1 MDALTVGAQRWN
13 ELYDRAADRATKAA
27 DVQRRVRDLY
37 LAAAAMV
44 RFARDAGT
52 GYQATAF
59 GAGFSNLMRAESK
72 LSQSFDELVF
82 SRDAE
87 VVVSTSLDPS
97 STNKTLLSERAD
109 AAAAAVTAAATSV
122 SSVLSAVQAEALDET
137 QLRNRLDNEI
147 NALRDELVDLCGLPK
162 GCTAAEFRTTADCR
176 VLVKTGMCGF
186 TVARGTNAFEAL
198 DTTTQNV
205 SQAGRSV
212 LAIVGAL
219 NEQQIAQESLRAHLA
234 KLDLELR
241 DLDAFATDV
250 QTWNQSRL
258 SGLQS
263 MGQLFD
269 ALQTVDDAELAALVA
284 TMNAK
289 VTTRSN
295 KVDGMRTALTE
306 WGTAARQGATTTLL
320 KELGI
325 IAAEQAS
332 KALEAKADFLEKK
345 AEAAADALPKSVGTS
360 PDPSGAGRL
369 AIKTSSSLL
378 VNALKVGQIIADVT
392 KARLEASLQHDE
404 ELSALELAE
413 MKETAVIE
421 EAVQDNELA
430 KLEEQAR
437 INTKISE
444 IQKQALRDAYERG
457 REQRAAELAYAR
469 DSAELRTRRGQFL
482 QRLQDGAELDLRV
495 QRAKVTVAQR
505 IADYLGVA
513 QRAEMSNAKLNDLDA
528 QRGNVLQIVGS
539 PAAFFARSNR
549 VTQAEDQLSQA
560 KDAMMQW
567 LVALE
572 YFAVRPFMDQ
582 RVQVLLA
589 RNPYQLEQIATQLT
603 RLQNSCG
610 GAVNRSSATLS
621 IRKDL
626 LGLTR
631 GLQDPGAQDPIAADE
646 RFRLL
651 LESGHIPIDKRV
663 RYTTDSSIGDLMK
676 SERKVLAATFDIS
689 LDDFANLASSCNAKL
704 EGLMVQFVGNIGAA
718 RPTAT
723 VLYDGTSRVRSCQ
736 PKLAEYIDLIGADR
750 THYAPITSFRTPG
763 RAASPVAGLNQWPDD
778 TELNKSF
785 GGLPLA
791 SQYTVLIDTTI
802 GENANLDFGKLDDI
816 LLRIDYTY
824 SDFFPSGSCE

>member
-1 MDALTVGAQRWN
+1 
-13 ELYDRAADRATKAA
+13 
-27 DVQRRVRDLY
+27 
-37 LAAAAMV
+37 
-44 RFARDAGT
+44 
-52 GYQATAF
+52 
-59 GAGFSNLMRAESK
+59 
-72 LSQSFDELVF
+72 
-82 SRDAE
+82 
-87 VVVSTSLDPS
+87 
-97 STNKTLLSERAD
+97 
-109 AAAAAVTAAATSV
+109 
-122 SSVLSAVQAEALDET
+122 
-137 QLRNRLDNEI
+137 
-147 NALRDELVDLCGLPK
+147 
-162 GCTAAEFRTTADCR
+162 
-176 VLVKTGMCGF
+176 MCGF